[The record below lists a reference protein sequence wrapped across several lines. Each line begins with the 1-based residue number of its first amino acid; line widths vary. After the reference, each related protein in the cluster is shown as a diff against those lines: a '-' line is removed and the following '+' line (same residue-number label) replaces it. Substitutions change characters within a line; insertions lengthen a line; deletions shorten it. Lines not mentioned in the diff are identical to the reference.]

1 MTSTPSEQAAAVLN
15 LIERGVIGWNEPDV
29 VKVLNSA
36 LKAGAPR
43 KNRQQRSNAPLK
55 TSEQAPSARM
65 TKPERDRV
73 AKIRFDLAQ
82 EGITPER
89 WELDALARGATV
101 IYGDKKFKY
110 TAADEWQEFTE
121 FCLSQNAKDLSF

>member
-1 MTSTPSEQAAAVLN
+1 M
-15 LIERGVIGWNEPDV
+15 
-29 VKVLNSA
+29 
-36 LKAGAPR
+36 
-43 KNRQQRSNAPLK
+43 KNRQQRSNTPLR
-55 TSEQAPSARM
+55 TSEQSPSARM

-101 IYGDKKFKY
+101 IYGDKKFRY
-110 TAADEWQEFTE
+110 PAAYEWPGILNQTE
-121 FCLSQNAKDLSF
+121 WA